1 MFSLWSEKNY
11 LYSFLQIIE
20 PSAYFKRKYFF
31 YILKVWLIFQMLI
44 LFIGNKIVK
53 CLGFDVFIIK
63 GGGDRMMFAWH
74 TNRGRC
80 KG

>member
-63 GGGDRMMFAWH
+63 GGGQNDVCLTH
-74 TNRGRC
+74 
-80 KG
+80 